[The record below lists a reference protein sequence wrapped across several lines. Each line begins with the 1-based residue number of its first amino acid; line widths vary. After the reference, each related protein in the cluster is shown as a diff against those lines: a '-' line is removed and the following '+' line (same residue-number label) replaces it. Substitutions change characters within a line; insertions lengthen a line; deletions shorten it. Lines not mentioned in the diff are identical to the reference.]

1 MIKKTGITLKNVPD
15 IPVLHQMLSQSLQKP
30 GEKLVATW
38 RNNEKLLFTLELV
51 CSLKDRDPRW
61 LLICEKSG
69 KRSVILQISG
79 HDVLLIYKQISTAA
93 SSAHEVVSRAEEA
106 ENAIRLAKSSDNH
119 PALTKSDMTL
129 SASGG
134 QGGGNPAN
142 QALSA
147 PSAPAKPPSSTSVNI
162 TAPARTRQL
171 PFALLGKIAEISL
184 PKLLQL
190 ISSEKMTGL
199 LQLEEEGNTASLF
212 IQEGHPIE
220 AKLLDTEGELAGDSA
235 FAEIMYWTEA
245 NYTFKVGAITST
257 RNLVKSSEIL
267 LEHVRPLAQV
277 LEELTKR
284 GMTADSV
291 FKHAHQNLTGEQFT
305 AKATP
310 DAPVD
315 MEALAS
321 LYLRLDGDSTMSD
334 LENVQILPRPLLV
347 RSIHHLIAC
356 NIITFVNKVEAK
368 PNIKPVIKPA
378 TQATVAKSPHP
389 DKAQHPDKTPLPPQ
403 PLTPQQLR
411 AQAQSAPMAQPAQ
424 PARPA
429 PMAQPAKPIPLAQTT
444 QPAKPIPLAQT
455 TQPAKQ
461 TPVSPLAQPTKLGP
475 LTKPVVKPK
484 NIDGAAIQSVMMSLR
499 REDTGL
505 FIHPAFLYFLEE
517 EFFRIYRA
525 KGAMSIIIFEIR
537 EVVKVD
543 GAVRR
548 KPLPTEAIA
557 DATIR
562 INSKKRH
569 TDVVA
574 HYEAYDFGIL
584 LPSTK
589 SSGANVFAQKI
600 IKTLLEKPL
609 AGTEGKQL
617 SYAFGSASIPEDFTD
632 INSLLGAAE
641 MSMHYA
647 RDRGEQ
653 IIFFKDLLV

>member
-38 RNNEKLLFTLELV
+38 RNNETLLFTLEV
-51 CSLKDRDPRW
+51 ICSLKDRDPRW

-69 KRSVILQISG
+69 KRSVVSQISG
-79 HDVLLIYKQISTAA
+79 HDVLLIYKQIATA
-93 SSAHEVVSRAEEA
+93 SANAQEVISKAEEV
-106 ENAIRLAKSSDNH
+106 ENSARLAKSSDNH
-119 PALTKSDMTL
+119 PALTKANMSL
-129 SASGG
+129 SASVG
-134 QGGGNPAN
+134 QQSSQGSQKQSPNQPGQSAN
-142 QALSA
+142 TTVSA
-147 PSAPAKPPSSTSVNI
+147 TAGTSPTVNI
-162 TAPARTRQL
+162 TAPPRTRQL
-171 PFALLGKIAEISL
+171 AFPLIGKIAEL
-184 PKLLQL
+184 PLPRLLQL
-190 ISSEKMTGL
+190 ISNEKMTGL

-212 IQEGHPIE
+212 VQEGHPIE
-220 AKLLDTEGELAGDSA
+220 AKLLDTEGELTGDGA
-235 FAEIMYWTEA
+235 FAEIMYWTNA
-245 NYTFKVGAITST
+245 NYTFKVGATTST
-257 RNLVKSSEIL
+257 RNLVKSAEIL

-277 LEELTKR
+277 LEELTGR

-291 FKHAHQNLTGEQFT
+291 FKHAHKDLTGDEFT

-315 MEALAS
+315 MEALAA
-321 LYLRLDGDSTMSD
+321 LYLRLDGESTMSD

-356 NIITFVNKVEAK
+356 DIITFVNKAPAK
-368 PNIKPVIKPA
+368 PTIKPDLVKPA
-378 TQATVAKSPHP
+378 QPERAA
-389 DKAQHPDKTPLPPQ
+389 PPPPPPP
-403 PLTPQQLR
+403 PLTAQQLR
-411 AQAQSAPMAQPAQ
+411 EQALSAPMAQP
-424 PARPA
+424 
-429 PMAQPAKPIPLAQTT
+429 AQPAKPIPLAQTT
-444 QPAKPIPLAQT
+444 QPNKPAQSSPLAQT
-455 TQPAKQ
+455 SQPAK
-461 TPVSPLAQPTKLGP
+461 PAPSSPLAQPAKLGP
-475 LTKPVVKPK
+475 PTKPVVKPK

-525 KGAMSIIIFEIR
+525 KGSMSVIIFEIR
-537 EVVKVD
+537 EVVTVD

-548 KPLPTEAIA
+548 KPLPVEAIA

-569 TDVVA
+569 TDIVA

-589 SSGANVFAQKI
+589 SSGTKVFVQKI
-600 IKTLLEKPL
+600 IKALMEKPL
-609 AGTEGKQL
+609 VGTEGKQL

>member
-30 GEKLVATW
+30 GEKLIATW
-38 RNNEKLLFTLELV
+38 RNNETLLFTLEV
-51 CSLKDRDPRW
+51 ICSLKDRDPRW

-69 KRSVILQISG
+69 KRSVVSQISG
-79 HDVLLIYKQISTAA
+79 HDVLLIYKQIATA
-93 SSAHEVVSRAEEA
+93 SANAQEVISKAEEA
-106 ENAIRLAKSSDNH
+106 ENSARLAKSSDNH
-119 PALTKSDMTL
+119 PALTKAHMSL
-129 SASGG
+129 SASVG
-134 QGGGNPAN
+134 QQSTQGSQKQSPNQPGQSAN
-142 QALSA
+142 TTAN
-147 PSAPAKPPSSTSVNI
+147 APAGAGPTVNI
-162 TAPARTRQL
+162 TAPPRTRQL
-171 PFALLGKIAEISL
+171 AFPLIGKIAEISL
-184 PKLLQL
+184 PRLLQL
-190 ISSEKMTGL
+190 ISNEKMTGL

-220 AKLLDTEGELAGDSA
+220 AKLLDTEGELTGDGA
-235 FAEIMYWTEA
+235 FAEIMYWTAA
-245 NYTFKVGAITST
+245 NYTFKVGATTST

-277 LEELTKR
+277 LEELTSR

-291 FKHAHQNLTGEQFT
+291 FKHAHKDLTGEEFT

-315 MEALAS
+315 MEALAA

-356 NIITFVNKVEAK
+356 DIITFVNKAPAK
-368 PNIKPVIKPA
+368 
-378 TQATVAKSPHP
+378 QATKPDVVKS
-389 DKAQHPDKTPLPPQ
+389 AQTERTAQPPPLPAPPPPMAHQ
-403 PLTPQQLR
+403 MR
-411 AQAQSAPMAQPAQ
+411 EQALSAPMAQPAQ

-429 PMAQPAKPIPLAQTT
+429 PSTPLAQTSQSAKPAPSAALAQPAK
-444 QPAKPIPLAQT
+444 
-455 TQPAKQ
+455 
-461 TPVSPLAQPTKLGP
+461 LGP
-475 LTKPVVKPK
+475 PTKPVVKPK

-525 KGAMSIIIFEIR
+525 KGSMSVIIFEIR
-537 EVVKVD
+537 EVVTVD

-548 KPLPTEAIA
+548 KPLPVDAIA

-569 TDVVA
+569 TDIVA

-589 SSGANVFAQKI
+589 SSGTKVFVQKI
-600 IKTLLEKPL
+600 IKALMEKPL
-609 AGTEGKQL
+609 VGTEGKQL

-641 MSMHYA
+641 MSMQYA

>member
-30 GEKLVATW
+30 GEKLIATW
-38 RNNEKLLFTLELV
+38 RNNETLLFTLEV
-51 CSLKDRDPRW
+51 ICSLKDRDPRW

-69 KRSVILQISG
+69 KRSVVSQISG
-79 HDVLLIYKQISTAA
+79 HDVLLIYKQIATA
-93 SSAHEVVSRAEEA
+93 SANAQEVISKAEELETSA
-106 ENAIRLAKSSDNH
+106 RLAKSSDNH
-119 PALTKSDMTL
+119 PALTKANMSL
-129 SASGG
+129 SASVGPQSSQGSQKQSPNQPG
-134 QGGGNPAN
+134 QSTNTTAN
-142 QALSA
+142 ATA
-147 PSAPAKPPSSTSVNI
+147 GTSPTVNI
-162 TAPARTRQL
+162 TAPPRTRQL
-171 PFALLGKIAEISL
+171 AFPLIGKIAEISL
-184 PKLLQL
+184 PRLLQL
-190 ISSEKMTGL
+190 ISNEKMTGL

-220 AKLLDTEGELAGDSA
+220 AKLLDTEGELTGDGA
-235 FAEIMYWTEA
+235 FAEIMYWTAA
-245 NYTFKVGAITST
+245 NYTFKVGATTST

-277 LEELTKR
+277 LEELTNR

-291 FKHAHQNLTGEQFT
+291 FKHAHKDLTGEEFT

-315 MEALAS
+315 MEALAA

-356 NIITFVNKVEAK
+356 DIITFVNKAPAK
-368 PNIKPVIKPA
+368 PTTKPDVVKPA
-378 TQATVAKSPHP
+378 QQERIAPPPPPPPTTHQTREQA
-389 DKAQHPDKTPLPPQ
+389 L
-403 PLTPQQLR
+403 
-411 AQAQSAPMAQPAQ
+411 SAPMAQPAQ

-429 PMAQPAKPIPLAQTT
+429 PSTPPAQTSQSAKPALSAPLAQPAK
-444 QPAKPIPLAQT
+444 
-455 TQPAKQ
+455 
-461 TPVSPLAQPTKLGP
+461 LGP
-475 LTKPVVKPK
+475 PTKPVVKPK

-525 KGAMSIIIFEIR
+525 KGSMSVIIFEIR
-537 EVVKVD
+537 EVVTVD
-543 GAVRR
+543 GVVRR
-548 KPLPTEAIA
+548 KPIPIDAIA

-569 TDVVA
+569 TDIVA

-589 SSGANVFAQKI
+589 SSGTKVFVQKI
-600 IKTLLEKPL
+600 IKALMEKPL
-609 AGTEGKQL
+609 VGTEGKQL

>member
-30 GEKLVATW
+30 GEKLIATW
-38 RNNEKLLFTLELV
+38 RNNETLLFTLEV
-51 CSLKDRDPRW
+51 ICSLKDRDPRW

-69 KRSVILQISG
+69 KRSVVSQISG
-79 HDVLLIYKQISTAA
+79 HDVLLIYKQIATA
-93 SSAHEVVSRAEEA
+93 SANAQEVISKAEEV
-106 ENAIRLAKSSDNH
+106 ENSARLAKSSDNH
-119 PALTKSDMTL
+119 PALTKANMSL
-129 SASGG
+129 SASVG
-134 QGGGNPAN
+134 QQSAQGSQKQSPN
-142 QALSA
+142 Q
-147 PSAPAKPPSSTSVNI
+147 PGQSTNTTAATSPSVNI
-162 TAPARTRQL
+162 TAPPRTRQL
-171 PFALLGKIAEISL
+171 AFPLIGKIAEL
-184 PKLLQL
+184 PLPRLLQL
-190 ISSEKMTGL
+190 ISNEKMTGL

-212 IQEGHPIE
+212 VQEGHPIE
-220 AKLLDTEGELAGDSA
+220 AKLLDTEGELTGDGA
-235 FAEIMYWTEA
+235 FAEIMYWTAA
-245 NYTFKVGAITST
+245 NYTFKVGATTST

-277 LEELTKR
+277 LDELTSR

-291 FKHAHQNLTGEQFT
+291 FKHAHKDLTGEEFT

-315 MEALAS
+315 MEALAA

-356 NIITFVNKVEAK
+356 DIITFVNKAPAK
-368 PNIKPVIKPA
+368 PTIKPA
-378 TQATVAKSPHP
+378 VVKSAPP
-389 DKAQHPDKTPLPPQ
+389 EKAAPPLPPPPPPPP
-403 PLTPQQLR
+403 PLTAQQLR
-411 AQAQSAPMAQPAQ
+411 EQALSAPMAQP
-424 PARPA
+424 
-429 PMAQPAKPIPLAQTT
+429 AQPAKPIPLAQTT
-444 QPAKPIPLAQT
+444 QQAKPA
-455 TQPAKQ
+455 PA
-461 TPVSPLAQPTKLGP
+461 SPLAQPAKLGP
-475 LTKPVVKPK
+475 PTKPVVKPK

-525 KGAMSIIIFEIR
+525 KGSMSVIIFEIR
-537 EVVKVD
+537 EVVTVD
-543 GAVRR
+543 GVVRR
-548 KPLPTEAIA
+548 KPIPVDAIA

-569 TDVVA
+569 TDIVA

-589 SSGANVFAQKI
+589 SSGTKVFVQKI
-600 IKTLLEKPL
+600 IKALIEKPL
-609 AGTEGKQL
+609 VGTEGKQL

>member
-30 GEKLVATW
+30 GEKLIATW
-38 RNNEKLLFTLELV
+38 RNNETLLFTLEV
-51 CSLKDRDPRW
+51 ICSLKDRDPRW

-69 KRSVILQISG
+69 KRSVVSQISG
-79 HDVLLIYKQISTAA
+79 HDVLLIYKQIATA
-93 SSAHEVVSRAEEA
+93 SANAQEVISKAEELETSA
-106 ENAIRLAKSSDNH
+106 RLAKSSDNH
-119 PALTKSDMTL
+119 PALTKANMSL
-129 SASGG
+129 SASVGPQSSQGSQKQSPNQPG
-134 QGGGNPAN
+134 QSTNTTAN
-142 QALSA
+142 ATA
-147 PSAPAKPPSSTSVNI
+147 GTSPTVNI
-162 TAPARTRQL
+162 TAPPRTRQL
-171 PFALLGKIAEISL
+171 AFPLIGKIAEISL
-184 PKLLQL
+184 PRLLQL
-190 ISSEKMTGL
+190 ISNEKMTGL

-220 AKLLDTEGELAGDSA
+220 AKLLDTEGELAGDGA
-235 FAEIMYWTEA
+235 FAEIMYWTAA
-245 NYTFKVGAITST
+245 NYTFKVGATTST

-277 LEELTKR
+277 LEELTNR

-291 FKHAHQNLTGEQFT
+291 FKHAHKDLTGEEFT

-315 MEALAS
+315 MEALAA

-356 NIITFVNKVEAK
+356 DIITFVNKAPAK
-368 PNIKPVIKPA
+368 PTAKPDVVKPA
-378 TQATVAKSPHP
+378 QQERIAPPPPPPPTTHQTREQA
-389 DKAQHPDKTPLPPQ
+389 L
-403 PLTPQQLR
+403 
-411 AQAQSAPMAQPAQ
+411 SAPMAQPAQ

-429 PMAQPAKPIPLAQTT
+429 PSTPPAQTSQSAKPALSAPLAQPAK
-444 QPAKPIPLAQT
+444 
-455 TQPAKQ
+455 
-461 TPVSPLAQPTKLGP
+461 LGP
-475 LTKPVVKPK
+475 PTKPVVKPK

-525 KGAMSIIIFEIR
+525 KGSMSVIIFEIR
-537 EVVKVD
+537 EVVTVD
-543 GAVRR
+543 GVVRR
-548 KPLPTEAIA
+548 KPIPIDAIA

-569 TDVVA
+569 TDIVA

-589 SSGANVFAQKI
+589 SSGTKVFVQKI
-600 IKTLLEKPL
+600 IKALMEKPL
-609 AGTEGKQL
+609 VGTEGKQL

>member
-30 GEKLVATW
+30 GEKLIATW
-38 RNNEKLLFTLELV
+38 RNNETLLFTLEV
-51 CSLKDRDPRW
+51 ICSLKDRDPRW

-69 KRSVILQISG
+69 KRSVVLQISG
-79 HDVLLIYKQISTAA
+79 HDVLLIYKQIATA
-93 SSAHEVVSRAEEA
+93 SANAQEVISKAEEL
-106 ENAIRLAKSSDNH
+106 ETFTRLAKSSDNH
-119 PALTKSDMTL
+119 PALTKANMSL
-129 SASGG
+129 SASVG
-134 QGGGNPAN
+134 QQSSQGSHKQSPNQPDQSANTTASTPA
-142 QALSA
+142 
-147 PSAPAKPPSSTSVNI
+147 TSPMVNI
-162 TAPARTRQL
+162 TAPSRTRQL
-171 PFALLGKIAEISL
+171 AFPLIGKIAEL
-184 PKLLQL
+184 PLPRLLQL
-190 ISSEKMTGL
+190 ISNEKMTGL

-212 IQEGHPIE
+212 VQEGHPIE
-220 AKLLDTEGELAGDSA
+220 AKLLDTEGELTGDGA
-235 FAEIMYWTEA
+235 FAEIMYWTAA
-245 NYTFKVGAITST
+245 NYTFKVGANTST

-267 LEHVRPLAQV
+267 LERVRPLAQV
-277 LEELTKR
+277 LEELTSR

-291 FKHAHQNLTGEQFT
+291 FKHAHKDLNGEEFT

-356 NIITFVNKVEAK
+356 DIITFVNKAPAK
-368 PNIKPVIKPA
+368 PTKEPDV
-378 TQATVAKSPHP
+378 VKS
-389 DKAQHPDKTPLPPQ
+389 APPERAAPSPP
-403 PLTPQQLR
+403 PLTAHQTR
-411 AQAQSAPMAQPAQ
+411 EQALLQ
-424 PARPA
+424 
-429 PMAQPAKPIPLAQTT
+429 PMAQPAKPAPSA
-444 QPAKPIPLAQT
+444 
-455 TQPAKQ
+455 
-461 TPVSPLAQPTKLGP
+461 PLAQPAKLGP
-475 LTKPVVKPK
+475 PTKPIVKPK

-525 KGAMSIIIFEIR
+525 KGSMSVIIFEIR
-537 EVVKVD
+537 EVVTVD
-543 GAVRR
+543 GVVRR
-548 KPLPTEAIA
+548 KPIPIDAIA

-569 TDVVA
+569 TDMVA

-589 SSGANVFAQKI
+589 SSGTKIFAQKI
-600 IKTLLEKPL
+600 IKALMEKPL
-609 AGTEGKQL
+609 VGTEGKQL

>member
-30 GEKLVATW
+30 GEKLIATW
-38 RNNEKLLFTLELV
+38 RNNETLLFTLEV
-51 CSLKDRDPRW
+51 ICSLKDRDPRW

-69 KRSVILQISG
+69 KRSVVSQISG
-79 HDVLLIYKQISTAA
+79 HDVLLIYKQIATA
-93 SSAHEVVSRAEEA
+93 SANAQEVISKAEEV
-106 ENAIRLAKSSDNH
+106 ENSARLAKSSDNH
-119 PALTKSDMTL
+119 PALTKANMSL
-129 SASGG
+129 SASVG
-134 QGGGNPAN
+134 QQSSQGSQKQSPNQPGQSTNTTAN
-142 QALSA
+142 ATA
-147 PSAPAKPPSSTSVNI
+147 GTSPTVNI
-162 TAPARTRQL
+162 TAPPRTRQL
-171 PFALLGKIAEISL
+171 AFPLIGKIAEISL
-184 PKLLQL
+184 PRLLQL
-190 ISSEKMTGL
+190 ISNEKMTGL

-212 IQEGHPIE
+212 FQEGHPIE
-220 AKLLDTEGELAGDSA
+220 AKLLDTEGELTGDGA
-235 FAEIMYWTEA
+235 FAEIMYWTAA
-245 NYTFKVGAITST
+245 NYTFKVGATTST

-277 LEELTKR
+277 LEELTNR

-291 FKHAHQNLTGEQFT
+291 FKHAHKDLTGEEFT

-315 MEALAS
+315 MEALAA

-356 NIITFVNKVEAK
+356 DIITFVNKAPAK
-368 PNIKPVIKPA
+368 PTIKPEVVKPA
-378 TQATVAKSPHP
+378 QPERAAPPPPPPPTTHQTREQA
-389 DKAQHPDKTPLPPQ
+389 L
-403 PLTPQQLR
+403 
-411 AQAQSAPMAQPAQ
+411 SAPMAQPAQ

-429 PMAQPAKPIPLAQTT
+429 PSTPQAQTAQPAKQAPST
-444 QPAKPIPLAQT
+444 
-455 TQPAKQ
+455 
-461 TPVSPLAQPTKLGP
+461 PLAQPAKLGP
-475 LTKPVVKPK
+475 PSKPVVKPK

-525 KGAMSIIIFEIR
+525 KGSMSVIIFEIR
-537 EVVKVD
+537 EVVTVD

-548 KPLPTEAIA
+548 KPLPVDAIA

-569 TDVVA
+569 TDIVA

-589 SSGANVFAQKI
+589 SSGTKVFVQKI
-600 IKTLLEKPL
+600 IKALMEKPL
-609 AGTEGKQL
+609 VGTEGKQL

>member
-30 GEKLVATW
+30 GEKLIATW
-38 RNNEKLLFTLELV
+38 RNNETLLFTLEV
-51 CSLKDRDPRW
+51 ICSLKDRDPRW

-69 KRSVILQISG
+69 KRSVVSQISG
-79 HDVLLIYKQISTAA
+79 HDVLLIYKQIATA
-93 SSAHEVVSRAEEA
+93 SANAQEAISKAEEL
-106 ENAIRLAKSSDNH
+106 ENSARLAKSSDNH
-119 PALTKSDMTL
+119 PALTKANMSL
-129 SASGG
+129 SASVG
-134 QGGGNPAN
+134 QQSSQGSQKQSPNQPGQSAN
-142 QALSA
+142 TTANGTA
-147 PSAPAKPPSSTSVNI
+147 GTSPTVNI
-162 TAPARTRQL
+162 TAPPRTRQL
-171 PFALLGKIAEISL
+171 AFPLIGKIAEL
-184 PKLLQL
+184 PLPRLLQL
-190 ISSEKMTGL
+190 ISNEKMTGL

-212 IQEGHPIE
+212 VQEGHPIE
-220 AKLLDTEGELAGDSA
+220 AKLLDTEGELTGDGA
-235 FAEIMYWTEA
+235 FAEIMYWTAA
-245 NYTFKVGAITST
+245 NYTFKIGATTST

-277 LEELTKR
+277 LEELTSR

-291 FKHAHQNLTGEQFT
+291 FKHAHKDLTGEEFT

-315 MEALAS
+315 MEALAA

-356 NIITFVNKVEAK
+356 DIITFVNKAPAK
-368 PNIKPVIKPA
+368 PTIKPA
-378 TQATVAKSPHP
+378 VVQSVQPEKAAQPSSP
-389 DKAQHPDKTPLPPQ
+389 
-403 PLTPQQLR
+403 PLTAHQMR
-411 AQAQSAPMAQPAQ
+411 EQALLQPMAQP
-424 PARPA
+424 
-429 PMAQPAKPIPLAQTT
+429 AQPAKPIPLAQIT
-444 QPAKPIPLAQT
+444 QPAKPAPGAPLG
-455 TQPAKQ
+455 
-461 TPVSPLAQPTKLGP
+461 QPTKLGP
-475 LTKPVVKPK
+475 PTKPVVKPK

-525 KGAMSIIIFEIR
+525 KGSMSVIIFEIR
-537 EVVKVD
+537 EVVTVD
-543 GAVRR
+543 GVVRR
-548 KPLPTEAIA
+548 KPIPIDAIA
-557 DATIR
+557 DAAIR

-569 TDVVA
+569 TDIVA

-589 SSGANVFAQKI
+589 SSGTKVFVQKI
-600 IKTLLEKPL
+600 IKALMEKPL
-609 AGTEGKQL
+609 VGTEGKQL

>member
-30 GEKLVATW
+30 GEKLIATW

-51 CSLKDRDPRW
+51 CSLKDREPRW

-69 KRSVILQISG
+69 KRSVVSQISG

-119 PALTKSDMTL
+119 PTLTKSDMSL
-129 SASGG
+129 SASAGAPG
-134 QGGGNPAN
+134 SSSAVQSPNAPIRLPA
-142 QALSA
+142 S
-147 PSAPAKPPSSTSVNI
+147 PAVNI

-171 PFALLGKIAEISL
+171 PFALIGKITEISL

-245 NYTFKVGAITST
+245 NYTFKVGATTST

-291 FKHAHQNLTGEQFT
+291 FKHAHKNLTGEEFT
-305 AKATP
+305 RKATP

-356 NIITFVNKVEAK
+356 DIITFVNKVETK
-368 PNIKPVIKPA
+368 PDIKPVIKPA
-378 TQATVAKSPHP
+378 VAKSPHP
-389 DKAQHPDKTPLPPQ
+389 DKAAHPDKGPPPQ
-403 PLTPQQLR
+403 PPLNAQQLR
-411 AQAQSAPMAQPAQ
+411 AQAMSAPMAQP
-424 PARPA
+424 
-429 PMAQPAKPIPLAQTT
+429 AQPAKPIPLAQTT
-444 QPAKPIPLAQT
+444 QPTKPIILGQSNQPTKPIPLAQI

-461 TPVSPLAQPTKLGP
+461 TPITPLAQPSKLGP
-475 LTKPVVKPK
+475 PTKPVVKPK

-525 KGAMSIIIFEIR
+525 KGAMSIIVFEIR
-537 EVVKVD
+537 EVLKVD

-548 KPLPTEAIA
+548 KPLAVEAIA
-557 DATIR
+557 DAAIR
-562 INSKKRH
+562 ITSKKRH

-589 SSGANVFAQKI
+589 SSGAKIFAQKI
-600 IKTLLEKPL
+600 IKALMEKPL

>member
-30 GEKLVATW
+30 GEKLIATW
-38 RNNEKLLFTLELV
+38 RNNETLLFTLEV
-51 CSLKDRDPRW
+51 ICSLKDRDPRW

-69 KRSVILQISG
+69 KRSVVSQISG
-79 HDVLLIYKQISTAA
+79 HDVLLIYKQIATA
-93 SSAHEVVSRAEEA
+93 SANAQEVISKAEELETSA
-106 ENAIRLAKSSDNH
+106 RLAKSSDNH
-119 PALTKSDMTL
+119 PALTKANMSL
-129 SASGG
+129 SASVG
-134 QGGGNPAN
+134 QQSSQGSQKQSPNQPGQSTNTTAN
-142 QALSA
+142 ATA
-147 PSAPAKPPSSTSVNI
+147 GTSPTVNI
-162 TAPARTRQL
+162 TAPPRTRQL
-171 PFALLGKIAEISL
+171 AFPLIGKIAEISL
-184 PKLLQL
+184 PRLLQL
-190 ISSEKMTGL
+190 ISNEKMTGL

-220 AKLLDTEGELAGDSA
+220 AKLLDTEGELTGDGA
-235 FAEIMYWTEA
+235 FAEIMYWTAA
-245 NYTFKVGAITST
+245 NYTFKVGATTST

-277 LEELTKR
+277 LEELTNR

-291 FKHAHQNLTGEQFT
+291 FKHAHKDLTGEEFT

-315 MEALAS
+315 MEALAA

-356 NIITFVNKVEAK
+356 DIITFVNKAPAK
-368 PNIKPVIKPA
+368 PTIKPDVVKPA
-378 TQATVAKSPHP
+378 QPERAA
-389 DKAQHPDKTPLPPQ
+389 PPPPP
-403 PLTPQQLR
+403 PLTAHQTR
-411 AQAQSAPMAQPAQ
+411 EQALSAPMAQPAQ

-429 PMAQPAKPIPLAQTT
+429 PSTPPAQASQSAKPAPSTPLAQPAK
-444 QPAKPIPLAQT
+444 
-455 TQPAKQ
+455 
-461 TPVSPLAQPTKLGP
+461 LGP
-475 LTKPVVKPK
+475 PTKPVVKPK

-525 KGAMSIIIFEIR
+525 KGSMSVIIFEIR
-537 EVVKVD
+537 EVITVD
-543 GAVRR
+543 GAMRR
-548 KPLPTEAIA
+548 KPLPVDAIA

-569 TDVVA
+569 TDIVA

-589 SSGANVFAQKI
+589 SSGTKVFVQKI
-600 IKTLLEKPL
+600 IKALMEKPL
-609 AGTEGKQL
+609 VGTEGKQL

>member
-15 IPVLHQMLSQSLQKP
+15 IPILHQMLSQSLQKP
-30 GEKLVATW
+30 GEKLLATW
-38 RNNEKLLFTLELV
+38 RNNETLLFTLEV
-51 CSLKDRDPRW
+51 ICSLKDRDPRW

-69 KRSVILQISG
+69 KRSVVCQISG
-79 HDVLLIYKQISTAA
+79 HDVLLIYKQIATASA
-93 SSAHEVVSRAEEA
+93 NAHEVISRAEEA
-106 ENAIRLAKSSDNH
+106 DNAVRLAKSSDNH
-119 PALTKSDMTL
+119 PALTKSGMSL
-129 SASGG
+129 SASVG
-134 QGGGNPAN
+134 QSSATSSNQAINLGTNSGTNSGANSAANANAN
-142 QALSA
+142 QQTASTQ
-147 PSAPAKPPSSTSVNI
+147 PPKPANI

-171 PFALLGKIAEISL
+171 PFALIGKIEDISL
-184 PKLLQL
+184 PRL
-190 ISSEKMTGL
+190 IQIIGSEKMTGL

-220 AKLLDTEGELAGDSA
+220 AKLLDNEGELAGDSA
-235 FAEIMYWTEA
+235 FAEIMYWTTA
-245 NYTFKVGAITST
+245 NYTFKVGATTST
-257 RNLVKSSEIL
+257 RNLVKHTEIL

-277 LEELTKR
+277 LEELTTR
-284 GMTADSV
+284 GMTSDSV
-291 FKHAHQNLTGEQFT
+291 FKHTHQNLTGEEFT
-305 AKATP
+305 SKATP

-356 NIITFVNKVEAK
+356 DIITFVNKPAEQ
-368 PNIKPVIKPA
+368 PTIKPAIKPA
-378 TQATVAKSPHP
+378 TKAAPPKPPQA
-389 DKAQHPDKTPLPPQ
+389 DKAAQTVKVAQTERAAPTPPQ
-403 PLTPQQLR
+403 IITQQQR
-411 AQAQSAPMAQPAQ
+411 EQALAAPMAQP
-424 PARPA
+424 
-429 PMAQPAKPIPLAQTT
+429 AQPAKPIPLAQVT
-444 QPAKPIPLAQT
+444 Q
-455 TQPAKQ
+455 
-461 TPVSPLAQPTKLGP
+461 PLAQPGKLGP
-475 LTKPVVKPK
+475 PTKPVVKPK

-525 KGAMSIIIFEIR
+525 KGAMTIIIFEIR

-548 KPLPTEAIA
+548 KPLSVDAIA

-589 SSGANVFAQKI
+589 SSGAKVFVQKI

-609 AGTEGKQL
+609 VGTEGKQL

-641 MSMHYA
+641 LSMQYA

-653 IIFFKDLLV
+653 IIFFKDLMV

>member
-30 GEKLVATW
+30 GEKLIATW
-38 RNNEKLLFTLELV
+38 RNNETLLFTLEV
-51 CSLKDRDPRW
+51 ICSLKDRDPRW

-69 KRSVILQISG
+69 KRSVVSQISG
-79 HDVLLIYKQISTAA
+79 HDVLLIYKQIATA
-93 SSAHEVVSRAEEA
+93 SANAQEVISKAEELETSA
-106 ENAIRLAKSSDNH
+106 RLAKSSDNH
-119 PALTKSDMTL
+119 PALTKANMSL
-129 SASGG
+129 SASVGPQSSQGSQKQSPNQPG
-134 QGGGNPAN
+134 QSTNTTAN
-142 QALSA
+142 ATA
-147 PSAPAKPPSSTSVNI
+147 GTSPTVNI
-162 TAPARTRQL
+162 TAPPRTRQL
-171 PFALLGKIAEISL
+171 AFPLIGKIAEISL
-184 PKLLQL
+184 PRLLQL
-190 ISSEKMTGL
+190 ISNEKMTGL

-220 AKLLDTEGELAGDSA
+220 AKLLDTEGELTGDGA
-235 FAEIMYWTEA
+235 FAEIMYWTAA
-245 NYTFKVGAITST
+245 NYTFKVGATTST

-277 LEELTKR
+277 LEELTNR

-291 FKHAHQNLTGEQFT
+291 FKHAHKDLTGEEFT

-315 MEALAS
+315 MEALAA

-356 NIITFVNKVEAK
+356 DIITFVNKAPAK
-368 PNIKPVIKPA
+368 PTAKPDVVKPA
-378 TQATVAKSPHP
+378 QQERTAPPPPPPPTTHQTREQA
-389 DKAQHPDKTPLPPQ
+389 L
-403 PLTPQQLR
+403 
-411 AQAQSAPMAQPAQ
+411 SAPMAQPAQ

-429 PMAQPAKPIPLAQTT
+429 PSTPPAQTSQSAKPALSAPLAQPAK
-444 QPAKPIPLAQT
+444 
-455 TQPAKQ
+455 
-461 TPVSPLAQPTKLGP
+461 LGP
-475 LTKPVVKPK
+475 PTKPVVKPK

-525 KGAMSIIIFEIR
+525 KGSMSVIIFEIR
-537 EVVKVD
+537 EVVTVD
-543 GAVRR
+543 GVLRR
-548 KPLPTEAIA
+548 KPIPIDAIA

-569 TDVVA
+569 TDIVA

-589 SSGANVFAQKI
+589 SSGTKVFVQKI
-600 IKTLLEKPL
+600 IKALMEKPL
-609 AGTEGKQL
+609 VGTEGKQL

>member
-30 GEKLVATW
+30 GEKLIATW
-38 RNNEKLLFTLELV
+38 RNNETLLFTLEV
-51 CSLKDRDPRW
+51 ICSLKDRDPRW

-69 KRSVILQISG
+69 KRSVVSQISG
-79 HDVLLIYKQISTAA
+79 HDVLLIYKQIATA
-93 SSAHEVVSRAEEA
+93 SANAQEVISKAEELETSA
-106 ENAIRLAKSSDNH
+106 RLAKSSDNH
-119 PALTKSDMTL
+119 PALTKANMSL
-129 SASGG
+129 SASVGPQSSQGSQKQSPNQPG
-134 QGGGNPAN
+134 QSTNTTAN
-142 QALSA
+142 ATA
-147 PSAPAKPPSSTSVNI
+147 GTSPTVNI
-162 TAPARTRQL
+162 TAPPRTRQL
-171 PFALLGKIAEISL
+171 AFPLIGKIAEISL
-184 PKLLQL
+184 PRLLQL
-190 ISSEKMTGL
+190 ISNEKMTGL

-220 AKLLDTEGELAGDSA
+220 AKLLDTEGELTGDGA
-235 FAEIMYWTEA
+235 FAEIMYWTAA
-245 NYTFKVGAITST
+245 NYTFKVGATTST

-277 LEELTKR
+277 LEELTNR

-291 FKHAHQNLTGEQFT
+291 FKHAHKDLTGEEFT

-315 MEALAS
+315 MEALAA

-356 NIITFVNKVEAK
+356 DIITFVNKAPAK
-368 PNIKPVIKPA
+368 PTTKPDVVKPA
-378 TQATVAKSPHP
+378 QQERTAPPPPPPPTTHQTREQA
-389 DKAQHPDKTPLPPQ
+389 L
-403 PLTPQQLR
+403 
-411 AQAQSAPMAQPAQ
+411 SAPMAQPAQ

-429 PMAQPAKPIPLAQTT
+429 PSTPPAQTSQSAKPALSAPLAQPAK
-444 QPAKPIPLAQT
+444 
-455 TQPAKQ
+455 
-461 TPVSPLAQPTKLGP
+461 LGP
-475 LTKPVVKPK
+475 PTKPVVKPK

-525 KGAMSIIIFEIR
+525 KGSMSVIIFEIR
-537 EVVKVD
+537 EVVTVD
-543 GAVRR
+543 GVLRR
-548 KPLPTEAIA
+548 KPIPIDAIA

-569 TDVVA
+569 TDIVA

-589 SSGANVFAQKI
+589 SSGTKVFVQKI
-600 IKTLLEKPL
+600 IKALMEKPL
-609 AGTEGKQL
+609 VGTEGKQL

>member
-38 RNNEKLLFTLELV
+38 RNNETLLFTLEV
-51 CSLKDRDPRW
+51 ICSLKDRDPRW

-69 KRSVILQISG
+69 KRSVVSQISG
-79 HDVLLIYKQISTAA
+79 HDVLLIYKQIATA
-93 SSAHEVVSRAEEA
+93 SANAQEVISKAEEL
-106 ENAIRLAKSSDNH
+106 ENSARLAKSSDNH
-119 PALTKSDMTL
+119 PALTKANMSL
-129 SASGG
+129 SASVG
-134 QGGGNPAN
+134 QQSSQGSQKQSPNQPGQSAN
-142 QALSA
+142 TTASA
-147 PSAPAKPPSSTSVNI
+147 SAGTSPTVNI
-162 TAPARTRQL
+162 TAPPRTRQL
-171 PFALLGKIAEISL
+171 AFPLIGKIAEISL
-184 PKLLQL
+184 PRLLQL
-190 ISSEKMTGL
+190 ISNEKMTGL

-212 IQEGHPIE
+212 VQEGHPIE
-220 AKLLDTEGELAGDSA
+220 AKLLDTEGELTGDSA
-235 FAEIMYWTEA
+235 FAEIMYWTTA
-245 NYTFKVGAITST
+245 NYTFKVGATTST
-257 RNLVKSSEIL
+257 RNLVKSAEIL

-277 LEELTKR
+277 LEELTSR

-291 FKHAHQNLTGEQFT
+291 FKHAHKDLTGEEFT

-315 MEALAS
+315 MEALAA

-356 NIITFVNKVEAK
+356 DIITFVNKAPAK
-368 PNIKPVIKPA
+368 PTIKPA
-378 TQATVAKSPHP
+378 VVKPAPPERA
-389 DKAQHPDKTPLPPQ
+389 APLPPP
-403 PLTPQQLR
+403 PLTAQQLR
-411 AQAQSAPMAQPAQ
+411 EQALSAPMAQP
-424 PARPA
+424 
-429 PMAQPAKPIPLAQTT
+429 AQPAKPIPLAQTT
-444 QPAKPIPLAQT
+444 QPAKPAPSA
-455 TQPAKQ
+455 
-461 TPVSPLAQPTKLGP
+461 PLAQPAKLGP
-475 LTKPVVKPK
+475 PTKPVVKPK

-525 KGAMSIIIFEIR
+525 KGSMSVIIFEIR
-537 EVVKVD
+537 EVVTVD

-548 KPLPTEAIA
+548 KPLPVEAIA

-569 TDVVA
+569 TDIVA

-589 SSGANVFAQKI
+589 SSGTKVFVQKI
-600 IKTLLEKPL
+600 IKALMEKPL
-609 AGTEGKQL
+609 VGTEGKQL

>member
-38 RNNEKLLFTLELV
+38 RNNETLLFTLEV
-51 CSLKDRDPRW
+51 ICSLKDRDPRW

-69 KRSVILQISG
+69 KRSVVSQISG
-79 HDVLLIYKQISTAA
+79 HDVLLIYKQIATA
-93 SSAHEVVSRAEEA
+93 SANAQEVISKAEELETSA
-106 ENAIRLAKSSDNH
+106 RLAKSSDNH
-119 PALTKSDMTL
+119 PALTKANMSL
-129 SASGG
+129 SASVG
-134 QGGGNPAN
+134 QQSSQSSQKQSPN
-142 QALSA
+142 QPGQSTNTSA
-147 PSAPAKPPSSTSVNI
+147 SATAGPSPTVNI
-162 TAPARTRQL
+162 TAPPRTRQL
-171 PFALLGKIAEISL
+171 AFPLIGKIAEISL
-184 PKLLQL
+184 PRLLQL
-190 ISSEKMTGL
+190 ISNERMTGL

-212 IQEGHPIE
+212 VQEGHPIE
-220 AKLLDTEGELAGDSA
+220 AKLLDTEGELTGDGA
-235 FAEIMYWTEA
+235 FAEIMYWTAA
-245 NYTFKVGAITST
+245 NYTFKVGATTST

-277 LEELTKR
+277 LEELTSR

-291 FKHAHQNLTGEQFT
+291 FKHAHKDLTGEEFT

-315 MEALAS
+315 MEALAA

-356 NIITFVNKVEAK
+356 DIITFVNKAPAK
-368 PNIKPVIKPA
+368 PTIKPDLVKPA
-378 TQATVAKSPHP
+378 QPA
-389 DKAQHPDKTPLPPQ
+389 PPPPPP
-403 PLTPQQLR
+403 PLTAQQLR
-411 AQAQSAPMAQPAQ
+411 EQALSAPMAQPAQ

-429 PMAQPAKPIPLAQTT
+429 PSTPQAQTSQPAKQAPSAPLAQSSQSAKPVPSAALAQPAK
-444 QPAKPIPLAQT
+444 
-455 TQPAKQ
+455 
-461 TPVSPLAQPTKLGP
+461 LGP
-475 LTKPVVKPK
+475 PTKPVVKPK

-525 KGAMSIIIFEIR
+525 KGSMSVIIFEIR
-537 EVVKVD
+537 EVVTVD
-543 GAVRR
+543 GVVRR
-548 KPLPTEAIA
+548 KPIPIDAIA

-569 TDVVA
+569 TDIVA

-589 SSGANVFAQKI
+589 SSGAKVFVQKI
-600 IKTLLEKPL
+600 IKALMEKPL
-609 AGTEGKQL
+609 VGTEGKQL

>member
-30 GEKLVATW
+30 GEKLIATW
-38 RNNEKLLFTLELV
+38 RNNETLLFTLEV
-51 CSLKDRDPRW
+51 ICSLKDRDPRW

-69 KRSVILQISG
+69 KRSVVSQISG
-79 HDVLLIYKQISTAA
+79 HDVLLIYKQIATA
-93 SSAHEVVSRAEEA
+93 SANAQEVISKAEEL
-106 ENAIRLAKSSDNH
+106 ENSARLAKSSDNH
-119 PALTKSDMTL
+119 PALTKANMSL
-129 SASGG
+129 SASVGPQSSQGSQKQSPNQPG
-134 QGGGNPAN
+134 QSTNTTAN
-142 QALSA
+142 GTAG
-147 PSAPAKPPSSTSVNI
+147 TSPTVNI
-162 TAPARTRQL
+162 TAPPRTRQL
-171 PFALLGKIAEISL
+171 AFPLIGKIAEISL
-184 PKLLQL
+184 PRLLQL
-190 ISSEKMTGL
+190 ISNEKMTGL

-220 AKLLDTEGELAGDSA
+220 AKLLDTEGELTGDGA
-235 FAEIMYWTEA
+235 FAEIMYWTAA
-245 NYTFKVGAITST
+245 NYTFKVGATTST

-277 LEELTKR
+277 LEELTNR

-291 FKHAHQNLTGEQFT
+291 FKHAHKDLTGEEFT

-315 MEALAS
+315 MEALAA

-356 NIITFVNKVEAK
+356 DIITFVNKAPAK
-368 PNIKPVIKPA
+368 PTIKPDVVKPA
-378 TQATVAKSPHP
+378 PPERAAPPPPPPPTAHQTREQA
-389 DKAQHPDKTPLPPQ
+389 L
-403 PLTPQQLR
+403 
-411 AQAQSAPMAQPAQ
+411 SAPMAQPAQ

-429 PMAQPAKPIPLAQTT
+429 PSTPPAQASQSAKPAPSTPLAQPAK
-444 QPAKPIPLAQT
+444 
-455 TQPAKQ
+455 
-461 TPVSPLAQPTKLGP
+461 LGP
-475 LTKPVVKPK
+475 PTKPVVKPK

-525 KGAMSIIIFEIR
+525 KGSMSVIIFEIR
-537 EVVKVD
+537 EVVTVD
-543 GAVRR
+543 GAMRR
-548 KPLPTEAIA
+548 KPLPVDAIA

-569 TDVVA
+569 TDIVA

-589 SSGANVFAQKI
+589 SSGTKVFVQKI
-600 IKTLLEKPL
+600 IKALMEKPL
-609 AGTEGKQL
+609 VGTEGKQL

>member
-30 GEKLVATW
+30 GEKLIATW

-69 KRSVILQISG
+69 KRSVVSQISG

-93 SSAHEVVSRAEEA
+93 SSAHEVISRADEA

-119 PALTKSDMTL
+119 PALTKSDMSL
-129 SASGG
+129 SASVG
-134 QGGGNPAN
+134 QAGSSSPNQPA
-142 QALSA
+142 ST
-147 PSAPAKPPSSTSVNI
+147 PTRPPASPPINI

-171 PFALLGKIAEISL
+171 PFALIGKITEISL
-184 PKLLQL
+184 PKLLQI

-245 NYTFKVGAITST
+245 NYTFKVGATT
-257 RNLVKSSEIL
+257 TTPNLVKYSEIL

-277 LEELTKR
+277 LDELTKR
-284 GMTADSV
+284 GMTANSV
-291 FKHAHQNLTGEQFT
+291 FKHAHQNLTGEEFT
-305 AKATP
+305 KKATP

-356 NIITFVNKVEAK
+356 DIITFVNKVEAK
-368 PNIKPVIKPA
+368 PDIKPASQPATKPA
-378 TQATVAKSPHP
+378 TQQSAAKSPHP
-389 DKAQHPDKTPLPPQ
+389 DKPLHPDKAPHPDKASPPLPP
-403 PLTPQQLR
+403 LNAQQLR
-411 AQAQSAPMAQPAQ
+411 AQAMSAPMAQP
-424 PARPA
+424 
-429 PMAQPAKPIPLAQTT
+429 AQPAKPIPLAQTT
-444 QPAKPIPLAQT
+444 QPTKPIPLAQS

-461 TPVSPLAQPTKLGP
+461 TPITPLAQPSKLGP
-475 LTKPVVKPK
+475 PTKPVVKPK

-562 INSKKRH
+562 INNKKRH

-589 SSGANVFAQKI
+589 SSGAHVFAQKI

-609 AGTEGKQL
+609 VGTEGKQL

>member
-69 KRSVILQISG
+69 KRSVVSQISG

-93 SSAHEVVSRAEEA
+93 SSANEVVSRAEEA

-129 SASGG
+129 SSSGG
-134 QGGGNPAN
+134 LGGGTPGN
-142 QALSA
+142 QA
-147 PSAPAKPPSSTSVNI
+147 PSAPAKPSSSTSVNI
-162 TAPARTRQL
+162 SAPARTRQL
-171 PFALLGKIAEISL
+171 PFALIGKIAEISL
-184 PKLLQL
+184 PKLLQV
-190 ISSEKMTGL
+190 IGSEKMTGL

-245 NYTFKVGAITST
+245 NYTFKVGATTST

-305 AKATP
+305 AKATA

-356 NIITFVNKVEAK
+356 DIITFINKVEAK
-368 PNIKPVIKPA
+368 PEIKPVIKPA
-378 TQATVAKSPHP
+378 SQPALAKSPHP
-389 DKAQHPDKTPLPPQ
+389 DKASHPDKTAAPPLPP
-403 PLTPQQLR
+403 LNAQQQR
-411 AQAQSAPMAQPAQ
+411 AQAMSAPMAQPAQ

-429 PMAQPAKPIPLAQTT
+429 PVAQSVKPIPLTQTT
-444 QPAKPIPLAQT
+444 QP
-455 TQPAKQ
+455 KQ
-461 TPVSPLAQPTKLGP
+461 TPTTPLAQPTKVGP
-475 LTKPVVKPK
+475 PTKPVVKPK

-548 KPLPTEAIA
+548 KPLPIEAIA

-569 TDVVA
+569 TDIVA

-589 SSGANVFAQKI
+589 CNGTKVFVQKI
-600 IKTLLEKPL
+600 IKTLMEKPL

>member
-30 GEKLVATW
+30 GEKLIATW
-38 RNNEKLLFTLELV
+38 RNNETLLFTLEV
-51 CSLKDRDPRW
+51 ICSLKDRDPRW

-69 KRSVILQISG
+69 KRSVVSQISG
-79 HDVLLIYKQISTAA
+79 HDVLLIYKQIATA
-93 SSAHEVVSRAEEA
+93 SANAQEVISKAEEL
-106 ENAIRLAKSSDNH
+106 ENSARLAKSSDNH
-119 PALTKSDMTL
+119 PALTKANMSL
-129 SASGG
+129 SASVGPQSSQGSQKQSPNQPG
-134 QGGGNPAN
+134 QSTNTTAN
-142 QALSA
+142 ATA
-147 PSAPAKPPSSTSVNI
+147 GTSPTVNI
-162 TAPARTRQL
+162 TAPPRTRQL
-171 PFALLGKIAEISL
+171 AFPLIGKIAEISL
-184 PKLLQL
+184 PRLLQL
-190 ISSEKMTGL
+190 ISNEKMTGL

-220 AKLLDTEGELAGDSA
+220 AKLLDTEGELTGDGA
-235 FAEIMYWTEA
+235 FAEIMYWTAA
-245 NYTFKVGAITST
+245 NYTFKVGATTST

-277 LEELTKR
+277 LEELTNR

-291 FKHAHQNLTGEQFT
+291 FKHAHKDLTGEEFT

-315 MEALAS
+315 MEALAA

-356 NIITFVNKVEAK
+356 DIITFVNKAPAK
-368 PNIKPVIKPA
+368 PTIKPDVVKPA
-378 TQATVAKSPHP
+378 QPERAAPPPPPPPTAHQTREQA
-389 DKAQHPDKTPLPPQ
+389 L
-403 PLTPQQLR
+403 
-411 AQAQSAPMAQPAQ
+411 SAPMAQPAQ

-429 PMAQPAKPIPLAQTT
+429 PSTPPAQASQSAKPAPSTPLAQPAK
-444 QPAKPIPLAQT
+444 
-455 TQPAKQ
+455 
-461 TPVSPLAQPTKLGP
+461 LGP
-475 LTKPVVKPK
+475 PTKPVVKPK

-525 KGAMSIIIFEIR
+525 KGSMSVIIFEIR
-537 EVVKVD
+537 EVVTVD
-543 GAVRR
+543 GAMRR
-548 KPLPTEAIA
+548 KPLPVDAIA

-569 TDVVA
+569 TDIVA

-589 SSGANVFAQKI
+589 SSGTKVFVQKI
-600 IKTLLEKPL
+600 IKALMEKPL
-609 AGTEGKQL
+609 VGTEGKQL

>member
-30 GEKLVATW
+30 GEKLIATW
-38 RNNEKLLFTLELV
+38 RNNETLLFTLEV
-51 CSLKDRDPRW
+51 ICSLKDRDPRW

-69 KRSVILQISG
+69 KRSVVSQISG
-79 HDVLLIYKQISTAA
+79 HDVLLIYKQIATA
-93 SSAHEVVSRAEEA
+93 SANAQEVISKAEELETSA
-106 ENAIRLAKSSDNH
+106 RLAKSSDNH
-119 PALTKSDMTL
+119 PALTKANMSL
-129 SASGG
+129 SASVGPQSSQGSQKQSPNQPG
-134 QGGGNPAN
+134 QSTNTTAN
-142 QALSA
+142 ATA
-147 PSAPAKPPSSTSVNI
+147 GTSPTVNI
-162 TAPARTRQL
+162 TAPPRTRQL
-171 PFALLGKIAEISL
+171 AFPLIGKIAEISL
-184 PKLLQL
+184 PRLLQL
-190 ISSEKMTGL
+190 ISNEKMTGL

-220 AKLLDTEGELAGDSA
+220 AKLLDTEGELTGDGA
-235 FAEIMYWTEA
+235 FAEIMYWTAA
-245 NYTFKVGAITST
+245 NYTFKVGATTST

-277 LEELTKR
+277 LEELTNR

-291 FKHAHQNLTGEQFT
+291 FKHAHKDLTGEEFT

-315 MEALAS
+315 MEALAA

-356 NIITFVNKVEAK
+356 DIITFVNKAPAK
-368 PNIKPVIKPA
+368 PTTKPDVVKPA
-378 TQATVAKSPHP
+378 QQERTAPPPPPPPTTHQTREQA
-389 DKAQHPDKTPLPPQ
+389 L
-403 PLTPQQLR
+403 
-411 AQAQSAPMAQPAQ
+411 SAPMAQPAQ

-429 PMAQPAKPIPLAQTT
+429 PSTPPAQTSQSAKPALSAPLAQPAK
-444 QPAKPIPLAQT
+444 
-455 TQPAKQ
+455 
-461 TPVSPLAQPTKLGP
+461 LGP
-475 LTKPVVKPK
+475 PTKPVVKPK

-525 KGAMSIIIFEIR
+525 KGSMSVIIFEIR
-537 EVVKVD
+537 EVVTVD
-543 GAVRR
+543 GVVRR
-548 KPLPTEAIA
+548 KPIPIDAIA

-569 TDVVA
+569 TDIVA

-589 SSGANVFAQKI
+589 SSGTKVFVQKI
-600 IKTLLEKPL
+600 IKALMEKPL
-609 AGTEGKQL
+609 VGTEGKQL